1 VVRSMISRLIARLM
15 VWFTVSPFLAGP
27 LPVAALTDSVES
39 SVDYHSPKSLIVLR
53 ANIFELMAAKQ
64 YAEAVHSIQQLQ
76 AVIHRVY
83 GVDSIQQ
90 ADCLVWLIEA
100 YNALNQLDS
109 ADQQQKFLFDL
120 AVRTFD
126 AQDPRLQVARLR
138 LADWHQRNLRYQNA
152 LALYE
157 DINKWAEQSP
167 PLHADQQRELLLRSL
182 QGEALTRYTAGFC
195 CASHTLQR
203 AHEIVSTS
211 DHYALEEKERA
222 LRNYTHLL
230 ILERQQDKAISLLAS
245 RLNGQSAIAPVL
257 LGISRPQDVF
267 KAIQRVTYLSADP
280 RKTYYI
286 PKNHT
291 VIQHESALAVPILLG
306 YPVPLCGKNLLK
318 MLKPSDRRR
327 LADLYIDVK
336 LRINIDGY
344 ADDIQMKGNV
354 SVKARRYLKYSL
366 KNSQFLPQLSA
377 TGEIDSSPLEFRQIF
392 TVPESSRAT
401 DVTSWSR
408 QLTSHACQASPY

>member
-1 VVRSMISRLIARLM
+1 MI
-15 VWFTVSPFLAGP
+15 WFTVSPFLVGS
-27 LPVAALTDSVES
+27 LPVAALTDNVES
-39 SVDYHSPKSLIVLR
+39 SVDYHASESLMVLR
-53 ANIFELMAAKQ
+53 TNVFELMAAKQ
-64 YAEAVHSIQQLQ
+64 YAEAVRSIQQLQ

-100 YNALNQLDS
+100 YSELNQVDS

-126 AQDPRLQVARLR
+126 DQDPRLQVARLR
-138 LADWHQRNLRYQNA
+138 LADWHQRSLRYQNA

-157 DINKWAEQSP
+157 DINEWAEQSP
-167 PLHADQQRELLLRSL
+167 PLYADQQRELLLRSL

-195 CASHTLQR
+195 CASDLLQR
-203 AHEIVSTS
+203 AYEIVSTS
-211 DHYALEEKERA
+211 DFYALEEKESA

-245 RLNGQSAIAPVL
+245 GLNGQSAIAPVL

-280 RKTYYI
+280 RKTYYVL
-286 PKNHT
+286 KNHT
-291 VIQHESALAVPILLG
+291 VIQHEPALAAPILLG
-306 YPVPLCGKNLLK
+306 YPMPLCARHLLK

-344 ADDIQMKGNV
+344 ADDIEMKGNV

-366 KNSQFLPQLSA
+366 KNSQFLPQISA
-377 TGEIDSSPLEFRQIF
+377 IGEIDSSLFEFRQRF
-392 TVPESSRAT
+392 TVPEPSRAG

-408 QLTSHACQASPY
+408 QLTSHACQTSPF

>member
-1 VVRSMISRLIARLM
+1 MIRPFIARII
-15 VWFTVSPFLAGP
+15 VWFTLSPFLVEP
-27 LPVAALTDSVES
+27 LPVAALTDDVER
-39 SVDYHSPKSLIVLR
+39 SVDYYSMESLMVLR
-53 ANIFELMAAKQ
+53 AYVFELMAAKK
-64 YAEAVHSIQQLQ
+64 YAEAVQSIQQLQ

-100 YNALNQLDS
+100 YSALNQFDS
-109 ADQQQKFLFDL
+109 ADQQQEFLFDL
-120 AVRTFD
+120 SVRTFD

-138 LADWHQRNLRYQNA
+138 LADWHQRSLRYQNA

-157 DINKWAEQSP
+157 EINEWAEQTP

-195 CASHTLQR
+195 CASNLLRR

-211 DHYALEEKERA
+211 DQYALEEKEMA

-230 ILERQQDKAISLLAS
+230 ILERQQDKATSLLAS
-245 RLNGQSAIAPVL
+245 RLNGQSAIAPVM
-257 LGISRPQDVF
+257 LGVSRPQDVF
-267 KAIQRVTYLSADP
+267 KAIARVTYQNADP

-291 VIQHESALAVPILLG
+291 VIQNDPALAAPILLG
-306 YPVPLCGKNLLK
+306 YPMPLCGKNLLK

-336 LRINIDGY
+336 LHINNEGY

-366 KNSQFLPQLSA
+366 KNSQFRPQISA
-377 TGEIDSSPLEFRQIF
+377 TGEIDSAQFEFRQRF
-392 TVPESSRAT
+392 TAPEPSRAR
-401 DVTSWSR
+401 DVASWNR
-408 QLTSHACQASPY
+408 QLTSHACQASPF

>member
-1 VVRSMISRLIARLM
+1 MISPLIARII
-15 VWFTVSPFLAGP
+15 VWFAVSPSLVAP
-27 LPVAALTDSVES
+27 SPVAALTDDVES
-39 SVDYHSPKSLIVLR
+39 SVDYYSAKSLIVLR
-53 ANIFELMAAKQ
+53 ANVFKLMAGKQ
-64 YAEAVHSIQQLQ
+64 YAEAVQSIQQLQ
-76 AVIHRVY
+76 AAIHRVY

-100 YNALNQLDS
+100 YSELNQLDS

-138 LADWHQRNLRYQNA
+138 LADWHQRSLRYQNA

-157 DINKWAEQSP
+157 KINVWAEQTP

-195 CASHTLQR
+195 CASNLLQR

-211 DHYALEEKERA
+211 DQYVLEEKEMA

-245 RLNGQSAIAPVL
+245 RLNGRSAIAPVL
-257 LGISRPQDVF
+257 LGVSRPQDVL
-267 KAIQRVTYLSADP
+267 KAIQRVTYQSADP

-286 PKNHT
+286 PKDHT
-291 VIQHESALAVPILLG
+291 VIQNEPALAVPILLG
-306 YPVPLCGKNLLK
+306 YPMPLCGRHLLK

-327 LADLYIDVK
+327 LADLYIDVT
-336 LRINIDGY
+336 LHINNEGY

-366 KNSQFLPQLSA
+366 KNSQFRPQISA
-377 TGEIDSSPLEFRQIF
+377 TGEIDSAQFEFRQRF
-392 TVPESSRAT
+392 TAPEPSRAR
-401 DVTSWSR
+401 DVASWNR
-408 QLTSHACQASPY
+408 QLTSHACQTSPF